1 MKTTPKKPV
10 FASSPVSLIVA
21 LLLCALSAL
30 ASTRAS
36 SAPLA
41 DLGELKG
48 KVMLV
53 DFWASWCVPCRH
65 SFPWMNDMQKRYG
78 AQGLQIIGVNL
89 DDDKRAADKF
99 LKETPANFTLRFDP
113 TGALARKFDVQTMPS
128 SYLLDASGNVI
139 ATHFGFKVGDA
150 DAYEAQIKKALADH

>member
-1 MKTTPKKPV
+1 MKTTSKKPV
-10 FASSPVSLIVA
+10 FAASPVSLVIA
-21 LLLCALSAL
+21 LLLCALSTF

-48 KVMLV
+48 KVVLV

-89 DDDKRAADKF
+89 DETRAQLTSFSEK
-99 LKETPANFTLRFDP
+99 LPR
-113 TGALARKFDVQTMPS
+113 PS
-128 SYLLDASGNVI
+128 R
-139 ATHFGFKVGDA
+139 
-150 DAYEAQIKKALADH
+150 